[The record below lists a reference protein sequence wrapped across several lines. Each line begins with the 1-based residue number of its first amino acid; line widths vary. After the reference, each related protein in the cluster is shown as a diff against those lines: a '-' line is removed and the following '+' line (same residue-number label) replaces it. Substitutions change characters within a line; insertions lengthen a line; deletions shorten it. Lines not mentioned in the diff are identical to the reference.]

1 MAKKEML
8 NEDTIL
14 FGTTAPE
21 TSYVSSISGLYDVL
35 DDIPAD
41 EVALT
46 VSEEMPVSVEEPV
59 EASQESNAIDDVMQ
73 HLMAIQIRAKLD
85 HWNATDWGSHLGFDK
100 VYDDISDEVDKLGEL
115 YYMKNSIKLDTSK
128 LSRYQELIGMEIM
141 SLVQETIDCVRNA
154 IASATE
160 EGMSSYLGSL
170 SEMLETKIGF
180 VRLSQNSNEEQPQ
193 IPAEVGVEPVETDE
207 DTLTSA
213 LEALEGCL

>member
-14 FGTTAPE
+14 LGTTTPE
-21 TSYVSSISGLYDVL
+21 TSYVSSINDLYDVL

-46 VSEEMPVSVEEPV
+46 MSEEMPVSVEEPV

-100 VYDDISDEVDKLGEL
+100 VYDISK
-115 YYMKNSIKLDTSK
+115 KNSSK
-128 LSRYQELIGMEIM
+128 HSM
-141 SLVQETIDCVRNA
+141 
-154 IASATE
+154 
-160 EGMSSYLGSL
+160 
-170 SEMLETKIGF
+170 
-180 VRLSQNSNEEQPQ
+180 
-193 IPAEVGVEPVETDE
+193 
-207 DTLTSA
+207 
-213 LEALEGCL
+213 